1 MLFDLIGLILV
12 GLVLGVIAR
21 LVVPGRQAIGLL
33 RTVLLGVAGAV
44 IGGLIASLVDAG
56 EVFELNFIGFV
67 LAAVASVILLAAGE
81 RSGVLRSGDRRRL
94 DRGRHR

>member
-1 MLFDLIGLILV
+1 MIGDLIVLIIA
-12 GLVLGVIAR
+12 GLVIGGIAR
-21 LVVPGRQAIGLL
+21 LVIPGRQAIGLL
-33 RTVLLGVAGAV
+33 RTLLLGVAGAV

-81 RSGVLRSGDRRRL
+81 RSGVLRSGGRRRL
-94 DRGRHR
+94 ERGRHR